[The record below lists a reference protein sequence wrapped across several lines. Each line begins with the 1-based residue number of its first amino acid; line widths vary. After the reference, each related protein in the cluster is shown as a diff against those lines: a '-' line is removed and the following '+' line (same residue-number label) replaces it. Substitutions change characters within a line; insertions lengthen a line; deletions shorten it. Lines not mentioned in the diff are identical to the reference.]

1 MASLRKDRSKRP
13 FDRVL
18 VANRGEIALRI
29 IRACRDLG
37 MEVIAVYSDADVD
50 AAHVRAADDAIRI
63 GPAPPGESYLRGEAI
78 VEAAVATRAQAVHPG
93 YGFLAERATSS
104 TSQIGRAHV

>member
-1 MASLRKDRSKRP
+1 MASLRKDRRP

-37 MEVIAVYSDADVD
+37 MEVVAVYSDADAD
-50 AAHVRAADDAIRI
+50 AVHVRSADDAIRI

-78 VEAAVATRAQAVHPG
+78 VEAAVATHAHAVHPE
-93 YGFLAERATSS
+93 YGFLADLATF
-104 TSQIGRAHV
+104 G